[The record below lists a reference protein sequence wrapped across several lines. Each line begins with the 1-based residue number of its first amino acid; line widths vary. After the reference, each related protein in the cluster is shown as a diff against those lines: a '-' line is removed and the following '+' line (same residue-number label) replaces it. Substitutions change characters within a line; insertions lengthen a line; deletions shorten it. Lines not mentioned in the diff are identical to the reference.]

1 MLPVNELV
9 SLTNQFSHD
18 WFPHDGNIYLQ
29 LNKVAY
35 FTGNKALFIA
45 ANSFFL
51 LARAGDR
58 SFGNLSIVQ
67 VKGYIRKAIEEGG
80 KILCGETV
88 DEPLDL
94 GEKYKKVECF
104 F

>member
-1 MLPVNELV
+1 M
-9 SLTNQFSHD
+9 
-18 WFPHDGNIYLQ
+18 
-29 LNKVAY
+29 
-35 FTGNKALFIA
+35 
-45 ANSFFL
+45 
-51 LARAGDR
+51 ARAGDR
-58 SFGNLSIVQ
+58 SCGNLSIVQ